1 MKFGEALVLLML
13 VTCTIVST
21 VSATDY
27 SAKETAT
34 ENMLLDP
41 EYNIPIK
48 SVDVSISTEQ
58 VVFDCIT
65 DISVQETGAPLGQ
78 FGAFLGGVLGMY
90 YLVVDSS
97 PEVGDLTIIM
107 KNKNQPTKLKMTC
120 SKIWIKSLDMTNE
133 DDANNLIYKVFL
145 TAEKLE

>member
-1 MKFGEALVLLML
+1 ML
-13 VTCTIVST
+13 VICTIMST
-21 VSATDY
+21 ISATDY
-27 SAKETAT
+27 SAAETTT

-65 DISVQETGAPLGQ
+65 DISIQETGAPLEQ

-90 YLVVDSS
+90 YLVVNSS

-107 KNKNQPTKLKMTC
+107 KNQNQPTKLKMAC
-120 SKIWIKSLDMTNE
+120 PKSWIKSLDITNE
-133 DDANNLIYKVFL
+133 NDANNLIYKVFQ
-145 TAEKLE
+145 TAEKLG

>member
-1 MKFGEALVLLML
+1 MRFREVLVLLML
-13 VTCTIVST
+13 VICTIMST
-21 VSATDY
+21 ISATDY
-27 SAKETAT
+27 SAAETTT

-65 DISVQETGAPLGQ
+65 DISIQETGAPLEQ

-90 YLVVDSS
+90 YLVVNSS

-107 KNKNQPTKLKMTC
+107 KNQNQPTKLKMAC
-120 SKIWIKSLDMTNE
+120 PKSWIKSLDITNE
-133 DDANNLIYKVFL
+133 NDANNLIYKVFQ
-145 TAEKLE
+145 TAEKLG

>member
-1 MKFGEALVLLML
+1 MRFREVLVLLML
-13 VTCTIVST
+13 VICTIVST
-21 VSATDY
+21 ISATDY
-27 SAKETAT
+27 SAAETAT

-48 SVDVSISTEQ
+48 SVDVSISNEQ

-65 DISVQETGAPLGQ
+65 DISVQETGAPLEQ
-78 FGAFLGGVLGMY
+78 FSMFLGGVLGMY
-90 YLVVDSS
+90 HIIVSSS

-120 SKIWIKSLDMTNE
+120 SKSWIKSLDTTSE
-133 DDANNLIYKVFL
+133 DDANNLIYKVFQ
-145 TAEKLE
+145 TAEELE